1 MKMKVGCAERGDDR
15 LAHGHAR
22 QHAAVLP
29 TSALNS
35 DRLHPAL
42 LEGGLESVAVKQ
54 SGGVR
59 TNLDPGADL
68 FLLRRLLVDV
78 YINAGPQEGNG
89 RRRSTDTPADDRGRH
104 AAGHVTASHPVTLAS
119 TASGGFLDMS

>member
-1 MKMKVGCAERGDDR
+1 MEMKVGCAERGHDR
-15 LAHGHAR
+15 LTHGHAR
-22 QHAAVLP
+22 QHTAVLP
-29 TSALNS
+29 ASALNG

-42 LEGGLESVAVKQ
+42 LEGGLKPVEVKQ

-78 YINAGPQEGNG
+78 YVNAGPQEGNG
-89 RRRSTDTPADDRGRH
+89 RSRSTNTSADNCGCH
-104 AAGHVTASHPVTLAS
+104 AGHVTVSLARVTGCS
-119 TASGGFLDMS
+119 SVCTPSC

>member
-1 MKMKVGCAERGDDR
+1 MKVGCAERSHDR
-15 LAHGHAR
+15 LAHGYTREHT
-22 QHAAVLP
+22 AVLP
-29 TSALNS
+29 ASALNG

-42 LEGGLESVAVKQ
+42 LEGGLKPVAVKQ

-68 FLLRRLLVDV
+68 FLLRRLFVDV
-78 YINAGPQEGNG
+78 YVNAGPQEGNG

-104 AAGHVTASHPVTLAS
+104 GAGH
-119 TASGGFLDMS
+119 